1 MQIRNTTK
9 VDEKM
14 FVKLQ
19 HFGMRI
25 FKKHNFLNY
34 LFWGCIAFFAFVY
47 SLVSVILFYVSDK
60 DVGFPYYS
68 LFLLVILTGFHVI
81 YYFILPRQLY
91 KASALYRA
99 EEKYIFGENE
109 IVNETSGPKCNSTAT
124 YKYADIKKI
133 YEKTGVFY
141 VYFKKS
147 PVLLVSKSGF
157 ETEADLAAVREKL
170 KAYVTAKKYKV
181 IK

>member
-1 MQIRNTTK
+1 MEIKNTTR

-34 LFWGCIAFFAFVY
+34 IFWGLVAFFAFLY
-47 SLVSVILFYVSDK
+47 SIVSVILFYVSDK
-60 DVGFPYYS
+60 DVGFPYYP
-68 LFLLVILTGFHVI
+68 LFFFVLLTGFYFI
-81 YYFILPRQLY
+81 YYFVLPKQMY
-91 KASALYRA
+91 KASPLYKGTEAYVFRD
-99 EEKYIFGENE
+99 EDIINE
-109 IVNETSGPKCNSTAT
+109 TKNAKHHSVNE
-124 YKYADIKKI
+124 YKYDIIKKV

-141 VYFKKS
+141 IYIS
-147 PVLLVSKSGF
+147 YNQVLLVSKYGF
-157 ETEADLAAVREKL
+157 ETEEELCAVREKL
-170 KAYVTAKKYKV
+170 KSILPAKKYKV

>member
-1 MQIRNTTK
+1 MEIKNTTH

-34 LFWGCIAFFAFVY
+34 LFWGVIAFFAFLY
-47 SLVSVILFYVSDK
+47 SVVSVILFYVSDK
-60 DVGFPYYS
+60 DVGFPYYP
-68 LFLLVILTGFHVI
+68 LFFFVLLTGFYFI
-81 YYFILPRQLY
+81 YYFVLPKQMY
-91 KASALYRA
+91 KASPLYKGTETYVFRD
-99 EEKYIFGENE
+99 GE
-109 IVNETSGPKCNSTAT
+109 IVNETKSAKLNSVTE
-124 YKYADIKKI
+124 YKYDIIKKV

-141 VYFKKS
+141 IYIS
-147 PVLLVSKSGF
+147 YNQVLLVSKYGF
-157 ETEADLAAVREKL
+157 ETEEELCAVREKL
-170 KAYVTAKKYKV
+170 KASAPAKKYKV

>member
-1 MQIRNTTK
+1 VQIKNTTP

-34 LFWGCIAFFAFVY
+34 LFWGCIAFLTFVI
-47 SLVSVILFYVSDK
+47 SLVSIILFYVSDK
-60 DVGFPYYS
+60 DVGFPYHP
-68 LFLLVILTGFHVI
+68 LLLLVIITGFYII
-81 YYFILPRQLY
+81 YYFVLPKQMYKSSHLY
-91 KASALYRA
+91 KGTES
-99 EEKYIFGENE
+99 YIFRDDE
-109 IVNETSGPKCNSTAT
+109 IVNETKSAKFSANAT
-124 YKYADIKKI
+124 LGYSSIKKI

-141 VYFKKS
+141 IYIS
-147 PVLLVSKSGF
+147 YNQVLLVSKYGF
-157 ETEADLAAVREKL
+157 ESEEDLSAVREKL
-170 KAYVTAKKYKV
+170 KASVPAKKYKV

>member
-1 MQIRNTTK
+1 MNIRNTTN
-9 VDEKM
+9 VDEKI

-47 SLVSVILFYVSDK
+47 SIVSVVLFYVSDK
-60 DVGFPYYS
+60 DVGFPYYG
-68 LFLLVILTGFHVI
+68 LFLCVLLTGFYII
-81 YYFILPRQLY
+81 YYFILPKQMY
-91 KASALYRA
+91 KASPLYKGT
-99 EEKYIFGENE
+99 ENYIFLDDK
-109 IVNETSGPKCNSTAT
+109 IVNETKSAKFSSKAEV
-124 YKYADIKKI
+124 KYESICKI

-141 VYFKKS
+141 VYIS
-147 PVLLVSKSGF
+147 YNQVLLVSKYGF
-157 ETEADLAAVREKL
+157 ETAEELSAVREKL
-170 KAYVTAKKYKV
+170 KASVPAKKYKI

>member
-1 MQIRNTTK
+1 MNIKNTTK

-34 LFWGCIAFFAFVY
+34 LFWGCIAFFTFVY

-68 LFLLVILTGFHVI
+68 LFLLVILTGFHII
-81 YYFILPRQLY
+81 YYFILPRQMY
-91 KASALYRA
+91 KASSLYNGT
-99 EEKYIFGENE
+99 EKYVFGESE
-109 IVNETSGPKCNSTAT
+109 IVNETEGHKCSARAT
-124 YKYADIKKI
+124 FSYDVIRKI

-141 VYFKKS
+141 VYIS
-147 PVLLVSKSGF
+147 YNQVLLVSKYGF
-157 ETEADLAAVREKL
+157 ETEEDLEAVRAKL
-170 KAYVTAKKYKV
+170 KASVPAKKYKV